1 MMNTRMR
8 VYDAGRFHE
17 VDLPPWYLEA
27 ERLSQTKKFE
37 RYAAFEEA
45 LDCDCMYLTDD
56 SLTADAFEIRYWP
69 SEEHGIFVLI
79 ETQLGLVE
87 QIIVLN
93 PAEWMP
99 FLSRYLA
106 PLMATSIQNAML
118 VVHRK
123 LANAFVAWARHGE
136 GHHVDI
142 GTGQS
147 WVDLDNEQRQREAA
161 QARAARAKAGCGDGK

>member
-1 MMNTRMR
+1 M
-8 VYDAGRFHE
+8 
-17 VDLPPWYLEA
+17 
-27 ERLSQTKKFE
+27 Q
-37 RYAAFEEA
+37 
-45 LDCDCMYLTDD
+45 
-56 SLTADAFEIRYWP
+56 
-69 SEEHGIFVLI
+69 
-79 ETQLGLVE
+79 
-87 QIIVLN
+87 
-93 PAEWMP
+93 